1 MTSRERITA
10 AWEGKSHDHVPMT
23 AWCFGFEPPEELK
36 WNSDGKRVN
45 YWYTTRVERTSVLSE
60 PWSVEDDFKRVLA
73 WRSLGIDDVLE
84 VSVPWGMDREVTW
97 EDSSIEEKKSG
108 GIQSMTREYSTPSGR
123 LRHTV
128 KKTDEEP
135 EEGWVHQPD
144 HVPLFDDFNIPRG
157 IDHAV
162 SSPDD
167 IPKLGHLY
175 KAPDEKARREFND
188 RMKTVSAF
196 SSKHSVPVQAWVA
209 FGMDGVIWLTG
220 VEKAVLMAMDDPE
233 TFGKLVET
241 IAEGDYGRA
250 ELACSDPG
258 IDMICQRGW
267 YSSLDFWSP
276 RLFDDF
282 VCPHL
287 EEITELAHKHE
298 KKFGY
303 VMTTGVEVLGTRLM
317 ESGVDVLY
325 FVDPVQDT
333 ISVEKARDLFG
344 GGMTL
349 VGGTNSVTLSSKDTE
364 KIRGEV
370 RKAMDVLGPT
380 GRFIL
385 HPVDAIFPDTPWEG
399 LNVMIDTWKEYI

>member
-10 AWEGKSHDHVPMT
+10 AWEGKSHDHVPLT
-23 AWCFGFEPPEELK
+23 TWCFGFEPPQELK
-36 WNSDGKRVN
+36 WSKDGQPVN

-60 PWSVEDDFKRVLA
+60 PWDVEDDFKRILA
-73 WRSLGIDDVLE
+73 WKSLGIDDVLE
-84 VSVPWGMDREVTW
+84 VSVPWGMGREVTW
-97 EDSSIEEKKSG
+97 KDFTAESQERG
-108 GIQSMTREYSTPSGR
+108 GVPSMTREYSTPSGI

-128 KKTDEEP
+128 KKTAEEP
-135 EEGWVHQPD
+135 EDGWVRQPN

-157 IDHAV
+157 IEHAV
-162 SSPDD
+162 STSED
-167 IPKLGHLY
+167 IPRIRHLY
-175 KAPDEKARREFND
+175 KAPDEKARQEFSS
-188 RMKTVSAF
+188 RMKTVSIF
-196 SSKHSVPVQAWVA
+196 GREHEVPVQAWVA

-220 VEKAVLMAMDDPE
+220 VEGAVLMAMDSPV
-233 TFGKLVET
+233 TFGKLVDA

-250 ELACSDPG
+250 ELACSDPD

-276 RLFDDF
+276 RLFDEF

-287 EEITELAHKHE
+287 KEITGLAHRHG

-303 VMTTGVEVLGTRLM
+303 VMTTGVEALGARLM

-325 FVDPVQDT
+325 FIDPVQDR
-333 ISVEKARDLFG
+333 ISVDKARELFG

-349 VGGTNSVTLSSKDTE
+349 VGGTNSVTLASKETG
-364 KIRGEV
+364 KIRDEV
-370 RKAMDVLGPT
+370 RRAMDVLGPT

-399 LNVMIDTWKEYI
+399 VKVMIDTWKEYI